1 MDFSIAGS
9 VLSQFS
15 FMNAPQ
21 VLLTFC
27 DYVSKIRIIEFE
39 VYLKKLNTC
48 IIGLN
53 NSSNL
58 SRGFILK

>member
-15 FMNAPQ
+15 FITKPKI
-21 VLLTFC
+21 LLTFC
-27 DYVSKIRIIEFE
+27 DYVSKTRINDFE
-39 VYLKKLNTC
+39 VNLKKLNTY